1 MSAAATL
8 QKPET
13 IRRRAVF
20 VLPGYDPAP
29 PRRYREI
36 YRSEAA
42 KQGEIT
48 GQSIGLSPVSRPAPF
63 YGWQVSAQQAGRS
76 THSAHWILP
85 WNDLVRSSMKAGIF
99 GIYPLALRT
108 GWTYLKGG
116 ALWALLRLRW
126 QPMLAVFYP
135 LAVLMGQVL
144 VATAGAALGWQ
155 LAGWAGL
162 ALGLGASLA
171 GAEYLRRQD
180 SRTYIYYLLH
190 LYAFAAR
197 NMARPNPD
205 LARRMNALADQVQAA
220 LDDGVDE
227 VLVVGHS
234 LGAQLATDLLGDM
247 LRDGRLNGPGHVALL
262 TLGQVIPMM
271 SFLPAAQRLRRNLRA
286 VAASRRIFW
295 LDVSSQADGG
305 CFALADAAA
314 VSGVAPQGA
323 QNPLVIS
330 AAFADTVEGA
340 ETQRFFARH
349 FQYYR
354 AFARPENYD
363 YFAIT
368 AGPLPLAARY
378 AGRKNSP
385 QCILK
390 PFVRVQDGPDG

>member
-144 VATAGAALGWQ
+144 VATAGAALGWHRARRGWRWA
-155 LAGWAGL
+155 LAQALPAPNICAGRT
-162 ALGLGASLA
+162 AAPIFTICCIFMP
-171 GAEYLRRQD
+171 LRR
-180 SRTYIYYLLH
+180 
-190 LYAFAAR
+190 
-197 NMARPNPD
+197 
-205 LARRMNALADQVQAA
+205 
-220 LDDGVDE
+220 
-227 VLVVGHS
+227 
-234 LGAQLATDLLGDM
+234 ATWPGPTPT
-247 LRDGRLNGPGHVALL
+247 LRG
-262 TLGQVIPMM
+262 
-271 SFLPAAQRLRRNLRA
+271 
-286 VAASRRIFW
+286 
-295 LDVSSQADGG
+295 
-305 CFALADAAA
+305 
-314 VSGVAPQGA
+314 
-323 QNPLVIS
+323 
-330 AAFADTVEGA
+330 E
-340 ETQRFFARH
+340 
-349 FQYYR
+349 
-354 AFARPENYD
+354 
-363 YFAIT
+363 
-368 AGPLPLAARY
+368 
-378 AGRKNSP
+378 
-385 QCILK
+385 
-390 PFVRVQDGPDG
+390 